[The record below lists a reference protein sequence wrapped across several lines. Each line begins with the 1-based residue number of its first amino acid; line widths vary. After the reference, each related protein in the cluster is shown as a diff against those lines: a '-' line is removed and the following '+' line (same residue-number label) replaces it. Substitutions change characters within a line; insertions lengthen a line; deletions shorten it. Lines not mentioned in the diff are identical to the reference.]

1 MGIRKENDI
10 LSIALLQDSKE
21 NLKIK
26 SIVEGLNNTYNIG
39 SAIKN
44 IAKEIINKT
53 ETFAANKHFEA
64 QRRFT
69 STKRKKNCRLKIE
82 TKKKLKALEKDK
94 RLCCI

>member
-39 SAIKN
+39 SAIK
-44 IAKEIINKT
+44 T
-53 ETFAANKHFEA
+53 
-64 QRRFT
+64 
-69 STKRKKNCRLKIE
+69 LL
-82 TKKKLKALEKDK
+82 KKLLIKQK
-94 RLCCI
+94 RLQQISILKLKDGLRQQREKKPVG